1 MAEQILSP
9 GVFTTETDTSLVTTS
24 PVAVG
29 AAIIGPTAIG
39 PVEIPTVVTSYS
51 QFKQI
56 FGGAITSG
64 SDTYGFFT
72 NISAYNYFNNGGTS
86 MLVARV
92 VSGSYTA
99 ASSSAISASAQASTQ
114 PAFVLET
121 ISKGIIMNSVSTE
134 GTNGVLPSGSA
145 DNIRWEISQRD
156 TSSGTFTLLVRRG
169 DDTTT
174 SKNVL
179 ETWSGLSL
187 DPKTSNFISNVIGD
201 YVYNYNSSTNQ
212 IELSGSYPNKS
223 AYVRVKAVNLL
234 TPNYLDNNGVAKNQY
249 TSSIPLVASGT
260 FGGAAGDIKAGANF
274 YNNINSSN
282 TQGLVAA
289 NYTNMINL
297 LSNADDYRYNMI
309 VTPGLYDVDYSTPI
323 NNIIVNT
330 SERGDSI
337 YIADMVAYGSNV
349 ATAVTQAST
358 KDNSYAATYW
368 PWCQVQDPETGKQV
382 WVPASTLIPGVYAF
396 NDRVAAEW
404 FAPAG
409 FNRGGLGSVL
419 RVEQKLSQSQRDNL
433 YLGKVN
439 PIGTFPGQGIVI
451 YGQKTLQTKSTALDR
466 VNVRRLLIN
475 LKGFIG
481 GVANTLVFEQNTIA
495 TRNSFLAQ
503 VNPYLESVQQRQG
516 LYAYRVVMDDSNNTS
531 DVIDRNQLVGQIFI
545 QPAKTIEYI
554 LLNFTITPTG
564 ASFE

>member
-72 NISAYNYFNNGGTS
+72 NIAAYNYFNNGGTS

-212 IELSGSYPNKS
+212 IELSGSYLNKS

-260 FGGAAGDIKAGANF
+260 FGGAAGDIKVGANF

-330 SERGDSI
+330 SGRGDSI